1 MNSKFRHLPFFFLF
15 LVCFSY
21 CTQSSIIADDLTD
34 QKYSIYILG
43 KDGKE
48 YLLQT
53 NDLNKG
59 IRVPEQDGVEIGA
72 KEISRAVIVK
82 NGSYYHLDRK
92 KATFV
97 KYKIAN
103 KALIESVSLPLPDF
117 SIENFYWK
125 SNDTLLLTGLNA
137 TDFSQ
142 VKYALINTATMEPIK
157 AGNMDIPHPIG
168 RFDNMSVGFVELRG
182 QRIFVGYT
190 YHEQLSASNY
200 TTSDTTYVSELSYPQ
215 MKAIKTT
222 KDTRS
227 TYPGGINTIQPYSFN
242 DEQHNYYF
250 MTCPGIALGNR
261 PELPTAIMRINAAEN
276 VPDRDYFFNLSSS
289 ITHNHAYG
297 MWYLGNNKAIIR
309 SERKDL
315 FKGLG
320 DHYSTAH
327 FEFYVVDLA
336 SKTLQKLALPL
347 DKGTRRECVMVNKDI
362 AYISVNSNT
371 EGNFI
376 WIYDIKTGT
385 LKKGLQLAGNTDFIM
400 RIDKLNP

>member
-1 MNSKFRHLPFFFLF
+1 MSFKFKHLPTLFLF
-15 LVCFSY
+15 LACLSGCV
-21 CTQSSIIADDLTD
+21 QSPMFTDDVTD

-53 NDLNKG
+53 NDLSKG
-59 IRVPEQDGVEIGA
+59 VRLPEEDGVEIGA

-82 NGSYYHLDRK
+82 NGTYYHLNRK
-92 KATFV
+92 KAAFV

-103 KALIESVSLPLPDF
+103 KTLIESASMSLTDF

-125 SNDTLLLTGLNA
+125 IKDTLLLTGLDA
-137 TDFSQ
+137 TKFSQ
-142 VKYALINTATMEPIK
+142 VKYALINTATMQRIT
-157 AGNMDIPHPIG
+157 AGNIDIPPPMG
-168 RFDNMSVGFVELRG
+168 RFDNMSIGFVEIRG
-182 QRIFVGYT
+182 QQIFIGYT

-200 TTSDTTYVSELSYPQ
+200 TTSDTTYVTQLSYPQ
-215 MKAIKTT
+215 MTAIKTA

-242 DEQHNYYF
+242 DEQRNYYF

-261 PELPTAIMRINAAEN
+261 PELPTAIMRIKADEDI
-276 VPDRDYFFNLSSS
+276 PDHNYFFNLSAS

-297 MWYLGNNKAIIR
+297 MWYLGHHKAIIR

-327 FEFYVVDLA
+327 FEFYVADLA
-336 SKTLQKLALPL
+336 DKTLQKLALPL
-347 DKGTRRECVMVNKDI
+347 DKGTRRECVIVNKDM
-362 AYISVNSNT
+362 AYISVNSSV

-376 WIYDIKTGT
+376 WIYNIKTGA

-400 RIDKLNP
+400 RIDRLNP